1 MADVIC
7 EREALR
13 RELSLQMSMKAETE
27 MAMKLL
33 EKDVKEKRD
42 TIVELRDQLEDV
54 KKVNFDMYMKLQV
67 RLDNRGK
74 SLFSFKRQFFLE
86 FVKGVPLPLTSFRSW
101 QECEADIT
109 QKGQLVAKLESKTK
123 DISKMLEKLNHT
135 KTTTN

>member
-67 RLDNRGK
+67 RLDN
-74 SLFSFKRQFFLE
+74 
-86 FVKGVPLPLTSFRSW
+86 
-101 QECEADIT
+101 
-109 QKGQLVAKLESKTK
+109 
-123 DISKMLEKLNHT
+123 
-135 KTTTN
+135 